1 MDVDV
6 LLCDS
11 ARVREGLLHLL
22 GGGITRLWRDRYP
35 TQMGVDLAVIV
46 TLTPAE
52 RASAHTLDVN
62 ILGAD
67 GEQIAQ
73 VQGEFQVEAGGDV
86 EAWASSI
93 VPLVLPLQNVAL
105 PEAGDYMIDVL
116 VDKQSRRSIN
126 IRAAP
131 RTPDS
136 AGD

>member
-11 ARVREGLLHLL
+11 AKVREGLLHLL
-22 GGGITRLWRDRYP
+22 GGGITQLWREQYP
-35 TQMGVDLAVIV
+35 AQMVMDLALVF

-52 RASAHTLDVN
+52 RERRHVLNVN

-73 VQGEFQVEAGGDV
+73 AQGDFQVAAIGEDV
-86 EAWASSI
+86 DAWASSI
-93 VPLVLPLQNVAL
+93 VPLVLPLQNVAI

-116 VDKQSRRSIN
+116 VDNQSVRTFN
-126 IRAAP
+126 FKAMLGP
-131 RTPDS
+131 RPE
-136 AGD
+136 